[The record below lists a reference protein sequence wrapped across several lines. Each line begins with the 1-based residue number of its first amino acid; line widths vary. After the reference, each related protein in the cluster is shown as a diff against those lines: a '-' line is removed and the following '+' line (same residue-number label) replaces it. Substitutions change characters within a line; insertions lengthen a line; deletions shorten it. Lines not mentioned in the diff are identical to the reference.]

1 MMLHRK
7 TRFQQIT
14 MRKHGTFIVCAFIL
28 MLLVPVSSPKASG
41 APGSGT
47 SSTAKDL
54 LKKANYYYSVDDIT
68 DRASDTY
75 RELLTKYPKSPE
87 AEQAQF
93 YLGLYFH
100 KKFYCLRSKG
110 GKVDAWS
117 VFNEAERALNTYNK
131 NYSSKGT
138 GAYLADSYFVLAM
151 IYLQRGSDTNRQ
163 QAASYLDS
171 MATAASRD
179 RSVFIQ
185 DIVWTPNA
193 KANLNVMCDARKLA
207 SAGLASMKR
216 FNSFDQLVDDLRNWC
231 RTNCGAQR

>member
-1 MMLHRK
+1 MMLPRK
-7 TRFQQIT
+7 TKFQQIT
-14 MRKHGTFIVCAFIL
+14 MHKHWMFICAFIL
-28 MLLVPVSSPKASG
+28 MLLAPVSSPKASG
-41 APGSGT
+41 AGT
-47 SSTAKDL
+47 SSSAKDL

-100 KKFYCLRSKG
+100 KKFYCLRYQG

-117 VFNEAERALNTYNK
+117 VFNEAERALNTYLK

-138 GAYLADSYFVLAM
+138 KAYLADSNFVLAI
-151 IYLQRGSDTNRQ
+151 IYLQRGSDANKQ
-163 QAASYLDS
+163 QAVSYLNS
-171 MATAASRD
+171 VATAASRD
-179 RSVFIQ
+179 PKVFIQ

-193 KANLNVMCDARKLA
+193 KANLNVVCDGRKL
-207 SAGLASMKR
+207 SDAGLGSMKR
-216 FNSFDQLVDDLRNWC
+216 NSNFEQLVDDLRNWC
-231 RTNCGAQR
+231 RKNCSSQK